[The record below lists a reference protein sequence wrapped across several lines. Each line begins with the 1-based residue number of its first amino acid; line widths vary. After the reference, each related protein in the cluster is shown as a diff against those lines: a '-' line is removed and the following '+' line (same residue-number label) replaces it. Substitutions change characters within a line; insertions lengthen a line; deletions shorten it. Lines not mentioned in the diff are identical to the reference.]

1 MTSSP
6 MNDRL
11 TPEDA
16 AELLRQDARAR
27 QRDSRARKAE
37 RAAAQERLIAEREAE
52 RLAVLAAK
60 TERIIELE
68 ARLAETEERSRVAEE
83 RLEDAVT
90 LLAVHHD
97 VAGLRVRGA
106 HPANC
111 EIIERANTNA
121 LRRFEVVSMR
131 YWTCPAPEAVLRAQA
146 LLQMVIDRRGTLP
159 STDGPVTIPRAVTP
173 SDTPVTRTMRN
184 ANQPLRIADRS
195 HDHPAM
201 SAEEQAWID
210 AQSRSPYD
218 PEEARIAHVEAL
230 AEGGAEDDPDD
241 DGERF

>member
-1 MTSSP
+1 MTSTP
-6 MNDRL
+6 VTNGL
-11 TPEDA
+11 TPDDA

-60 TERIIELE
+60 TERITELE
-68 ARLAETEERSRVAEE
+68 ARLGEAVERSRAAEE
-83 RLEDAVT
+83 RLGDAVT

-111 EIIERANTNA
+111 EIIERANFNA

-131 YWTCPAPEAVLRAQA
+131 YWTCPAHEAVLRAQA

-173 SDTPVTRTMRN
+173 PGTPVTQTVRN
-184 ANQPLRIADRS
+184 TDRPLRIADRS
-195 HDHPAM
+195 HDLP
-201 SAEEQAWID
+201 SILTDEEAWID
-210 AQSRSPYD
+210 AQDRTPYD
-218 PEEARIAHVEAL
+218 PYEAHIAHIEAL
-230 AEGGAEDDPDD
+230 AEGGADDDLDD